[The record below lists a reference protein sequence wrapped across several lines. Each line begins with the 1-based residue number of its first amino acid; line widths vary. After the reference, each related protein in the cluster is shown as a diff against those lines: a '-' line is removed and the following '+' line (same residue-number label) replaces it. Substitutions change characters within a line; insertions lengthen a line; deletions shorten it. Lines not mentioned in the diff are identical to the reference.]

1 MIKIPHMNRG
11 SIYTPSFKTNHY
23 VPLWGDCT
31 LWSRWLDAL
40 VSSPVTEPFKLWPDT
55 NQRPVS
61 TDQTCP
67 VMKTALWNLIG
78 VDRTLAPSVRSLTSQ
93 RPIATRWLYLDQM
106 NWPDSAPAS
115 GHTETSVQSTFD
127 PPFTSNLQSY
137 VNEVCSNWSKGFRSY
152 LVLDL
157 TSVHHT

>member
-1 MIKIPHMNRG
+1 MVQICLSTQVNLSALVHMNRG

-67 VMKTALWNLIG
+67 VMKTALWNLTG

-93 RPIATRWLYLDQM
+93 RPVTPDDFTLIKWTDQTLRQH
-106 NWPDSAPAS
+106 PVTPEPAS
-115 GHTETSVQSTFD
+115 SQHLTLHSLTTLNYMWMKF
-127 PPFTSNLQSY
+127 
-137 VNEVCSNWSKGFRSY
+137 
-152 LVLDL
+152 VLIDL
-157 TSVHHT
+157 RAT